1 MTSLANA
8 YLDRQI
14 SDAARLVISRFSGVD
29 KHSSSMRAVIES
41 KGKKKFGLVELTF
54 EENNVEVALRRQQ
67 LRQKP
72 LYRVYSMKE
81 LKTI

>member
-1 MTSLANA
+1 
-8 YLDRQI
+8 
-14 SDAARLVISRFSGVD
+14 
-29 KHSSSMRAVIES
+29 MRAVIES